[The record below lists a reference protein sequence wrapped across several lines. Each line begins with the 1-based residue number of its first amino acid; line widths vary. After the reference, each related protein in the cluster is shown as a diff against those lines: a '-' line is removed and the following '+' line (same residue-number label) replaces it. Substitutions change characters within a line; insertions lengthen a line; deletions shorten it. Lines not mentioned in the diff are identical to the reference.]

1 MGTGNTAIDSLA
13 SQAAANESA
22 EDSAV
27 IVLQGL
33 QARIDAAVQ
42 AALAGGAT
50 AEQLAAVTQISTDLK
65 THGDA
70 LAAAVAA
77 NTPGQPPATRKA

>member
-1 MGTGNTAIDSLA
+1 MPPQVIDDLVA
-13 SQAAANESA
+13 QATVNESA

-27 IVLQGL
+27 IVLNGI

-42 AALAGGAT
+42 SALAAGAT
-50 AEQLAAVTQISTDLK
+50 ADQLAAVTQVSADLK
-65 THGDA
+65 AHADA

-77 NTPGQPPATRKA
+77 NTPAAG

>member
-1 MGTGNTAIDSLA
+1 MSTGNPAIDALA
-13 SQAAANESA
+13 GQAAANESA

-27 IVLQGL
+27 IVLNGIAQ
-33 QARIDAAVQ
+33 RITDAVN

-50 AEQLAAVTQISTDLK
+50 AAQLAAVTQVATDLK

-77 NTPGQPPATRKA
+77 NTPSA

>member
-1 MGTGNTAIDSLA
+1 MSTGNTAIDALA
-13 SQAAANESA
+13 AQAAANESA

-27 IVLQGL
+27 IVLNGIAQ
-33 QARIDAAVQ
+33 RITDAVN
-42 AALAGGAT
+42 AAIAGGAT
-50 AEQLAAVTQISTDLK
+50 AAQLAAVTQVATDLK

-77 NTPGQPPATRKA
+77 NQAPPPATT

>member
-1 MGTGNTAIDSLA
+1 MAPQVIDDLVA
-13 SQAAANESA
+13 QATVNESV

-27 IVLQGL
+27 IVLNGL

-50 AEQLAAVTQISTDLK
+50 ADQLAPVAQISADLK
-65 THGDA
+65 AHADA

-77 NTPGQPPATRKA
+77 NTPSA